1 MIRKR
6 CFFLTVLAVALIS
19 AGCATLK
26 RPALEIEYYTLEY
39 DSPAVDLPGATGP
52 LAALLRV
59 ERFSAAPPYETNRIV
74 FRERQFDLD
83 TYFYHRWRAV
93 PADLVSYF
101 LTRDLQQSG
110 LFKAVSPSVTTMP
123 HTHVVAAT
131 VDEFLEWD
139 TDRGRQAVITLHL
152 SLIVAR
158 EPDISKR
165 VLFQERFTARYPCG
179 DKQPRE
185 VARAMSLAMADISR
199 QVAIRIHQA
208 LSTPAR

>member
-1 MIRKR
+1 MIRNG
-6 CFFLTVLAVALIS
+6 CFCLIVLVAALVS
-19 AGCATLK
+19 GGCATLG
-26 RPALEIEYYTLEY
+26 RSAPEIEYYTLEY
-39 DSPAVDLPGATGP
+39 DSPAIDVPAPAGP

-59 ERFSAAPPYETNRIV
+59 ERFSAAPPYGTNRIV
-74 FRERQFDLD
+74 YRARQFDLD
-83 TYFYHRWRAV
+83 TYYYHRWRAS

-110 LFKAVSPSVTTMP
+110 LFKAVSPSITSMP
-123 HTHVVAAT
+123 HTHVVDGT

-139 TDRGRQAVITLHL
+139 TDRGWQAVITLHV
-152 SLIVAR
+152 SLVVAR

-165 VLFQERFTARYPCG
+165 LLFQERFAARYPCG
-179 DKQPRE
+179 DKQPRA

-199 QVAIRIHQA
+199 QVAIRIQQA